1 MERSGDCWW
10 LLLSPRE
17 VSHKELKA
25 WPRALPPQQLQGF
38 YYEGN
43 ALLRARVHSGDFYL
57 YRASENFSMVIA
69 IEATSSSSH
78 VCVSSGT

>member
-17 VSHKELKA
+17 VSHKELKVKA
-25 WPRALPPQQLQGF
+25 WPPQQLQGF

-69 IEATSSSSH
+69 IEATSSSR